1 MFYRS
6 FLSLTF
12 CLLACGVASADEP
25 TTAEDVGRIEAEVAA
40 YVDAFNAK
48 DAAALAKRWS
58 ETGAYIRPADGV
70 RIVGRK
76 AIEKEFQAAFTE
88 RPDAVLAVKFDTIR
102 FVTSDVAIEEGVA
115 VVTSPDVAPSRT
127 GYAAVHVKRDG
138 QWQVDSIREADLAVT
153 EEPAGNRLAELAW
166 LVGDW
171 IDQSETATVETSVTW
186 TKNRTFLS
194 YAFKVSAGEQN
205 ELEGTQVLGWDPV
218 QKTIRSWMFDS
229 DGGFGEGVWTHRG
242 DRWEVKLRQ
251 VLADGRTAS
260 STNIYVPID
269 ENTFKWQTTNREL
282 DGESLP
288 DVEPVTVVRKSA
300 APRSTAA
307 AK

>member
-12 CLLACGVASADEP
+12 CLLACGVAAADES
-25 TTAEDVGRIEAEVAA
+25 TTAEDVGRIEAEVAD

-48 DAAALAKRWS
+48 DAAALAKHWS
-58 ETGAYIRPADGV
+58 DTGAYIRPADGV
-70 RIVGRK
+70 RIVGRN

-88 RPDAVLAVKFDTIR
+88 RPDAVLAVKIDTIR

-138 QWQVDSIREADLAVT
+138 QWRVDSIREADLAVT

-194 YAFKVSAGEQN
+194 YAFKVSVGEQS
-205 ELEGTQVLGWDPV
+205 ELEGTQVLGWDPA

-251 VLADGRTAS
+251 VLADGRKAS
-260 STNIYVPID
+260 STNSYVPID